1 MKIEIDCS
9 PEQME
14 VISDHFL
21 EGKQLGMQPD
31 ERSWMLA
38 QARKQNPT
46 YRILGADLNEYNGKW
61 ILEVT
66 DQPKTVTP

>member
-38 QARKQNPT
+38 QARKVNLN
-46 YRILGADLNEYNGKW
+46 YRIVSADLDEYNGKW
-61 ILEVT
+61 ILEIT
-66 DQPKTVTP
+66 STNDA

>member
-1 MKIEIDCS
+1 VKIEIDCS

-14 VISDHFL
+14 VIADYFL
-21 EGKQLGMQPD
+21 EDKPLGMQPD

-38 QARKQNPT
+38 QARKLNSA
-46 YRILGADLNEYNGKW
+46 YRILSADLDEYNGKW

-66 DQPKTVTP
+66 DQPKTVTH

>member
-1 MKIEIDCS
+1 MKITIDCS

-14 VISDHFL
+14 VITDHFL

-31 ERSWMLA
+31 ERAWMLA
-38 QARKQNPT
+38 QARKQNSAF
-46 YRILGADLNEYNGKW
+46 RILSADLDEHNGKW

-66 DQPKTVTP
+66 VEPKTVTP